1 MPPAPARRG
10 RGLARLVRDEDAAVV
25 LEYAFVAPVLIALL
39 VGILNIALIYL
50 AQEGLETATE
60 SAARLVMT
68 GDAQTMTIGTGSSA
82 YTGMTAANFKT
93 AVCSGLSGTDVNGN
107 AVSYAGSL
115 PPFLSC
121 NRLAVNVQIVP
132 AGCTSPTITTPTY
145 TYSANGTLTSTGSG
159 YGNVTCSGGT
169 NDNAGLSGSQG
180 NLVVLQLS
188 YLWPTMVS
196 PGGLTA
202 INQSGASR
210 LLVATY
216 VFTVEN
222 YLCPSGDASC

>member
-1 MPPAPARRG
+1 MA
-10 RGLARLVRDEDAAVV
+10 

-39 VGILNIALIYL
+39 VAILNIALIYL

-68 GDAQTMTIGTGSSA
+68 GDAQTMTIGSGSTA

-107 AVSYAGSL
+107 AVTYPGSL

-121 NRLAVNVQIVP
+121 NRLAVNVEIIP

-145 TYSANGTLTSTGSG
+145 TYNSSGTLTGTGSG
-159 YGNVTCSGGT
+159 YGNVTCSGAS

-188 YLWPTMVS
+188 YLWPTITS
-196 PGGLTA
+196 PGGLSA

-222 YLCPSGDASC
+222 YLCASGASSC